1 MTDDTWQHAVLG
13 VMERLVGAEQ
23 TAKLAAEW
31 SEHAAREKVEVTFL
45 GPYSSG
51 KSTLLRRLVVDGG
64 ARVPE
69 WLTVSARRETF
80 ELNAVDVGALTFTD
94 APGFAAGNELHD
106 ELAQDALTLSD
117 AFLLVVPP
125 QLLTTNREF
134 VGSILS
140 GRYFFGEP
148 GTGVDRATIAVIAQ
162 ADSMGIDPD
171 DDVDGM
177 RQLAER
183 KRFELIGQLEA
194 TAGVPLSELQV
205 FCVAADPYEEQ
216 ARQPQPQRSAFD
228 PYRDWDGIEEVTAAL
243 EALPGRDAE
252 LRRSAG
258 IRYFCRVGSEVAS
271 QARALVD
278 ELQASAE
285 ELRARRAEWA
295 QQTARVDAVVDAAKA
310 DLQTTLVALSA
321 ELSDELGVDQAESRP
336 QIDQRMTVTLDQWA
350 QRWDG
355 ELDLVL
361 GEAGMQIDERL
372 ARPRAK
378 RTDEFLRSITSG
390 PTTIEDPQ
398 PNSRVVNLLNNIR
411 GELHAIARQTFELCT
426 GESLDRLL
434 TEGRRAASAAETAA
448 RLAKANDASD
458 KAIRAAHSLDA
469 SLQIADAV
477 MTVVTIIDVERR
489 QQELDAQRRR
499 QRDDARDRIE
509 RNAAIASIDIV
520 DGTGGEPGWR
530 ARADAALVTLRERL
544 GLTDSDTAIDDL
556 LQMVAAQQQLISDL
570 RALLAKGAQH
580 SAGSK

>member
-1 MTDDTWQHAVLG
+1 MTDDTWQHAVLE
-13 VMERLVGAEQ
+13 VLERLVGAEQ

-31 SEHAAREKVEVTFL
+31 SAHAARDKVEVTLF

-64 ARVPE
+64 AEVPE

-80 ELNAVDVGALTFTD
+80 ELNDVDVGDLNFTD
-94 APGFAAGNELHD
+94 APGFAAGNDLHD
-106 ELAQDALTLSD
+106 ELAQDALALSD

-125 QLLTTNREF
+125 QLLTSNREL

-140 GRYFFGEP
+140 GHYFFGGP
-148 GTGVDRATIAVIAQ
+148 NTGVDRATIGVIAQ

-183 KRFELIGQLEA
+183 KRSELVAQLED
-194 TAGVPLSELQV
+194 TAGVPLPELQV

-216 ARQPQPQRSAFD
+216 ARHPQPQRSAFN
-228 PYRDWDGIEEVTAAL
+228 PYRTWDGIEELTAAL
-243 EALPGRDAE
+243 AALPGRGTE

-258 IRYFCRVGSEVAS
+258 IRYFCRVGAEVAV
-271 QARALVD
+271 QAGAVAD

-285 ELRARRAEWA
+285 ELRARLTEWT
-295 QQTARVDAVVDAAKA
+295 QQKARVDAVVDAAKA
-310 DLQTTLVALSA
+310 DLQTTLVVVSG
-321 ELSDELGVDQAESRP
+321 ELSDELGVDRAESRP
-336 QIDQRMTVTLDQWA
+336 QIDQRMAVTLDQWA
-350 QRWDG
+350 RRWDG

-361 GEAGMQIDERL
+361 GEAGVQVDERL
-372 ARPRAK
+372 GRPRAK
-378 RTDEFLRSITSG
+378 RTDEFLRSIAFG
-390 PTTIEDPQ
+390 PTTTEAPQ

-411 GELHAIARQTFELCT
+411 GEINNIARQTFELRS

-434 TEGRRAASAAETAA
+434 NKDRRSGSAAKAA
-448 RLAKANDASD
+448 AGVAKAKTVSD
-458 KAIRAAHSLDA
+458 KAVRAAQSLDA
-469 SLQIADAV
+469 SLQIAEAI
-477 MTVVTIIDVERR
+477 MTVVTIIDADRR

-499 QRDDARDRIE
+499 QRDEARERIE
-509 RNAAIASIDIV
+509 RNAAIASVDIV

-530 ARADAALVTLRERL
+530 ARADAALGMLRERL
-544 GLTDSDTAIDDL
+544 GLTGSDTAINEL
-556 LQMVAAQQQLISDL
+556 LQTAAAQQQLISDL

-580 SAGSK
+580 SAGSN

>member
-1 MTDDTWQHAVLG
+1 MRDALERLERPGLMTDDTWQHAVLEM
-13 VMERLVGAEQ
+13 MERLVGAEQ

-31 SEHAAREKVEVTFL
+31 SEHAARDKVEVTFL

-64 ARVPE
+64 AQVPE

-80 ELNAVDVGALTFTD
+80 ELNAVDVGDLTFTD

-106 ELAQDALTLSD
+106 ELAQDALALSD

-125 QLLTTNREF
+125 QLLTTNREL

-148 GTGVDRATIAVIAQ
+148 RPGVDRAAIAVIAQ

-183 KRFELIGQLEA
+183 KRSELIAQLED

-228 PYRDWDGIEEVTAAL
+228 PYRDWDGIEALTAAL
-243 EALPGRDAE
+243 AALPGRDAE

-258 IRYFCRVGSEVAS
+258 IRYFCRVGADVAAEAS
-271 QARALVD
+271 AVVD

-285 ELRARRAEWA
+285 ELRARQTEWA
-295 QQTARVDAVVDAAKA
+295 QQKARVDAVVDAAKG
-310 DLQTTLVALSA
+310 DLQTTLVALA
-321 ELSDELGVDQAESRP
+321 GELSDELGVDQAESRP
-336 QIDQRMTVTLDQWA
+336 QIDQRMSVTLDQWA

-361 GEAGMQIDERL
+361 GEADARSTNGSAGPGPNEPTNFSGRSPLGRQPS
-372 ARPRAK
+372 ARPTEQPGRQPPQQHQGANSTASPGSHSSSAPASRSTTSSTEARA
-378 RTDEFLRSITSG
+378 L
-390 PTTIEDPQ
+390 PLPL
-398 PNSRVVNLLNNIR
+398 P
-411 GELHAIARQTFELCT
+411 
-426 GESLDRLL
+426 
-434 TEGRRAASAAETAA
+434 A
-448 RLAKANDASD
+448 RLAKA
-458 KAIRAAHSLDA
+458 KA
-469 SLQIADAV
+469 
-477 MTVVTIIDVERR
+477 
-489 QQELDAQRRR
+489 
-499 QRDDARDRIE
+499 
-509 RNAAIASIDIV
+509 
-520 DGTGGEPGWR
+520 
-530 ARADAALVTLRERL
+530 
-544 GLTDSDTAIDDL
+544 
-556 LQMVAAQQQLISDL
+556 
-570 RALLAKGAQH
+570 
-580 SAGSK
+580 